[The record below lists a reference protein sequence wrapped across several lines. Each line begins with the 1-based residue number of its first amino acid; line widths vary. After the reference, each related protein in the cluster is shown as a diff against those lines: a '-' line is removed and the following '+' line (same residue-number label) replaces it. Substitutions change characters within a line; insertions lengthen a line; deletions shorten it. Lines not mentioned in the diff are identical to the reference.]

1 MKKRVL
7 LACIGIMCG
16 ALLCSPATGHAKRG
30 LPDYVVEKSY
40 GDNNTGDSVLFV
52 VATYYGSTYRIA
64 EVIAEVLSAE
74 GFKVDIKLADNI
86 MGDIS
91 EYDAVIL
98 GSNIYIEDWND
109 DALVFLD
116 EYKTELAA
124 KKVAY
129 YCVCAILGMD
139 MGGKEE
145 EYAANYIKK
154 IADGYPEIVPVA
166 DAAFAGAV
174 DYKTLKFKDWWLL
187 RLMFMKQG
195 NWTDY
200 AGVVS
205 WAYDLSDML
214 Q

>member
-1 MKKRVL
+1 MKKRFL
-7 LACIGIMCG
+7 LVCIGIVCA
-16 ALLCSPATGHAKRG
+16 ALLCSPATSHAKRG

-40 GDNNTGDSVLFV
+40 GDNNTGDNVLFV

-74 GFKVDIKLADNI
+74 GFKVDVKLADTFV
-86 MGDIS
+86 GDIA

-109 DALVFLD
+109 DARAFLD
-116 EYKTELAA
+116 EYQTELAA

-129 YCVCAILGMD
+129 FCVCAVLGSD
-139 MGGKEE
+139 LGGKEE

-154 IADGYPEIVPVA
+154 IAGDYPDIVPVA

-174 DYKTLKFKDWWLL
+174 DYKILKFKDWLL
-187 RLMFMKQG
+187 MRLMFMKSG

-205 WAYDLSDML
+205 WAYDLSDKL

>member
-1 MKKRVL
+1 MRKKL
-7 LACIGIMCG
+7 LFLCIGSVCA

-40 GDNNTGDSVLFV
+40 GDNNTGDNVLFV

-74 GFKVDIKLADNI
+74 GFKIDIKLADTFA
-86 MGDIS
+86 GDIS

-98 GSNIYIEDWND
+98 GSNIYIEEWNE
-109 DALVFLD
+109 DALAFLD
-116 EYKTELAA
+116 EYKTDLAV

-129 YCVCAILGMD
+129 FCVCAILGMD
-139 MGGKEE
+139 IGGKEE

-154 IADGYPEIVPVA
+154 IAEGYPEIVPVA

-174 DYKTLKFKDWWLL
+174 DYRILNFKDWWLL
-187 RLMFMKQG
+187 RLMFMQPG

-200 AGVVS
+200 GAVVS
-205 WAYDLSDML
+205 WAYTVSGKL